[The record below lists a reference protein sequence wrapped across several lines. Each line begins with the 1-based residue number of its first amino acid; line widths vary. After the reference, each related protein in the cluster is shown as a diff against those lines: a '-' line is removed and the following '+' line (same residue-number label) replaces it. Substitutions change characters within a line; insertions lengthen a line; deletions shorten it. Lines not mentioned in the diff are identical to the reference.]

1 MKIYPSN
8 KMLPE
13 NLRWMIVGWAAA
25 YYYNNRLYMSNTKGV
40 ALSCGCCLDIYDED
54 GDVHCDVETHI
65 KDWLEQYLKQ
75 IATNGGGGK

>member
-1 MKIYPSN
+1 MKIYRSN

-13 NLRWMIVGWAAA
+13 NLRWMIAGWAAA
-25 YYYNNRLYMSNTKGV
+25 RFYDNKLWESSTKSV
-40 ALSCGCCLDIYDED
+40 ALECGKFFDIYDED

-75 IATNGGGGK
+75 IATNGGGQ